1 MGLISRVSSRT
12 YRNFLKM
19 APSSNSSSTKSGLA
33 QAWLLLYNVGQVA
46 GWSSIGYS
54 IIVEMWI
61 SGNYKILYHIVEK
74 QLLIFQ
80 TAAVLEILHAATG
93 LVKSNPIL
101 TTFQVFSRVIV
112 LWGIVYPIV
121 KVQINLG
128 CALLLFAWTVTEMI
142 RYSYYSFTLL
152 GYLPSVL
159 NYLRYTLF
167 IVLYPIG
174 VTGELL
180 CIYRALPIVK
190 ETDLFSLHLPNKW
203 NFSFE
208 YYYVLFG
215 TFPLYVV
222 LFPQLYFHMFKQRGK
237 ALGSKP
243 SQSKK
248 VQHKED

>member
-1 MGLISRVSSRT
+1 MT
-12 YRNFLKM
+12 T
-19 APSSNSSSTKSGLA
+19 PSSTKKDQKEGGSGLA

-54 IIVEMWI
+54 LVLEMWS

-80 TAAVLEILHAATG
+80 TAAVFEIIHAATG
-93 LVKSNPIL
+93 LVRSNPIL
-101 TTFQVFSRVIV
+101 TTFQVFSRLIV
-112 LWGIVYPIV
+112 LWGVIYPIV

-128 CALLLFAWTVTEMI
+128 CALALFAWTITEMI

-180 CIYRALPIVK
+180 CIYRALPIVW

-208 YYYVLFG
+208 YYFVLVG
-215 TFPLYVV
+215 TFPLYVL

-237 ALGSKP
+237 ALAQAP
-243 SQSKK
+243 RQTKK
-248 VQHKED
+248 VRAKED

>member
-19 APSSNSSSTKSGLA
+19 APSSNTSSNKSGLA

-93 LVKSNPIL
+93 LVRSNPIL
-101 TTFQVFSRVIV
+101 TTFQVFCRVIV
-112 LWGIVYPIV
+112 LWGVIYPIV

-128 CALLLFAWTVTEMI
+128 CALLLFAWTITEMI

>member
-1 MGLISRVSSRT
+1 MT
-12 YRNFLKM
+12 T
-19 APSSNSSSTKSGLA
+19 ASTKKDQKEEPTGLA

-54 IIVEMWI
+54 LVLEMWS

-80 TAAVLEILHAATG
+80 TAAIFEILHAATG
-93 LVKSNPIL
+93 LVRSNPIL
-101 TTFQVFSRVIV
+101 TTFQVFSRLIV
-112 LWGIVYPIV
+112 LWGVIHPIV

-128 CALLLFAWTVTEMI
+128 CALALFAWTITEMI
-142 RYSYYSFTLL
+142 RYSYYSFLLL
-152 GYLPSVL
+152 GHLPRVL

-180 CIYRALPIVK
+180 CIYRALPIVW

-208 YYYVLFG
+208 YYFILIG
-215 TFPLYVV
+215 TFPLYVL

-237 ALGSKP
+237 ALGTKP
-243 SQSKK
+243 QTKGEKRKSA
-248 VQHKED
+248 KED

>member
-12 YRNFLKM
+12 YRLEM
-19 APSSNSSSTKSGLA
+19 AGNSASNSSTTKSGLA

-54 IIVEMWI
+54 IIVEMCA

-93 LVKSNPIL
+93 LVRSNPIL

-112 LWGIVYPIV
+112 LWGVIYPIV

-128 CALLLFAWTVTEMI
+128 CALLLFAWTITEMI

-208 YYYVLFG
+208 YYYVLLG
-215 TFPLYVV
+215 TFPLYVL
-222 LFPQLYFHMFKQRGK
+222 LFPQLYFHMFKQRSK
-237 ALGSKP
+237 ALGKAP
-243 SQSKK
+243 SHTRK
-248 VQHKED
+248 VRAKED